1 MLHLARQARQR
12 RIMIVATHRD
22 LDLEEAPALHEML
35 LDLRRER
42 LGTRLRL
49 PRLDREKTEQLLGIL
64 FAEEITPEFL
74 EGIYGETE
82 GNPFFIEEVCKAL
95 VDSGKLSHGDGRWHR
110 PSMAELGIP
119 QGARVAIQA
128 RVSVLPVQAQETL
141 LLAAA
146 LGREF
151 DLETLAAASNQDE
164 GTLLDGLERA
174 ERAQLIDRLSGERA
188 KAYGF
193 V

>member
-22 LDLEEAPALHEML
+22 LDPEEAPALHEML

-42 LGTRLRL
+42 LGARLRL
-49 PRLDREKTEQLLGIL
+49 PRLDRGKTGQLLGVL
-64 FAEEITPEFL
+64 FAEEITAEFL

-95 VDSGKLSHGDGRWHR
+95 VDSGKLSYKDGRWHR

-119 QGARVAIQA
+119 HGVRVAIQS
-128 RVSVLPVQAQETL
+128 RLVVLPVQAQETL
-141 LLAAA
+141 QLAAV

-151 DLETLAAASNQDE
+151 DLETLTTASDQDE
-164 GTLLDGLERA
+164 AALL
-174 ERAQLIDRLSGERA
+174 
-188 KAYGF
+188 
-193 V
+193 